1 MKKIGFIGVGNMATA
16 MINGILA
23 ADGKMINNLYLY
35 DISNEKTAKFVK
47 NGANAVSSI
56 AELYKNCDV
65 VVLSVK
71 PQNFPEVL
79 AELAAAKDGRRV
91 LVISI
96 GAGITTETVSG
107 SLGGVPV
114 VRALPNTPMLI
125 GKGVSA
131 VCRNSLVSDDEYD
144 FASAIFESAGKVIKI
159 DESEMNRII
168 SVTSSSP
175 AYVFMFIKAICD
187 GATAQGLDGDAL
199 QLAVCNTVSG
209 AAALLETSGKSAE
222 ELIAMVSSKGGTTER
237 ATAELRRLGFEEA
250 IISAMQKC
258 TDRADELGGSKK

>member
-1 MKKIGFIGVGNMATA
+1 MKTGFIGVGNMATA
-16 MINGILA
+16 MINGMLA
-23 ADGKMINNLYLY
+23 ADKKMINNLYLY
-35 DISNEKTAKFVK
+35 DISTEKTAKFVEK
-47 NGANAVSSI
+47 GAHTVPSI
-56 AELYKNCDV
+56 AELYKSCDA

-79 AELAAAKDGRRV
+79 AELAAAKDQRRV
-91 LVISI
+91 LFISI
-96 GAGITTETVSG
+96 GAGITTKTVSDA
-107 SLGGVPV
+107 LGGVPV

-131 VCRNSLVSDDEYD
+131 ICRNSLVNDVEYD
-144 FASAIFESAGKVIKI
+144 FACSIFESAGKIIKI
-159 DESEMNRII
+159 DEEEMNRII

-187 GATAQGLDGDAL
+187 GAAAQGLDGDAL
-199 QLAVCNTVSG
+199 QLAVCNTVTG
-209 AAALLETSGKSAE
+209 AAELLETSGKSAD

-258 TDRADELGGSKK
+258 TDRADELGKATK